1 MRPRK
6 KQSLPGGH
14 TPAGQHS
21 PLSFYLRDSAGRP
34 ALHLRYPF
42 PGFSR
47 AASIPGSTPEPL
59 APPVFQG
66 FPLPVSSCGIT
77 LTRAQPVVNRTFPQ
91 NVHKPETYIFYWR
104 TAPAQGGARP
114 PVSPLRTCI
123 HGLGFSPAD
132 KKSSLAA
139 LTGRKGTRRGKAKK
153 GPLGQRSAAAH
164 AGYYNSRT
172 ETTPAVALISS
183 WRCSTSS
190 PL

>member
-1 MRPRK
+1 MLFR
-6 KQSLPGGH
+6 SPGGH

-47 AASIPGSTPEPL
+47 AASIPGPHAGATRSAAFPGISFACIQLWYYLNTGTAGCQSCISTKCPYTRDVYFLLADSTSPGRG
-59 APPVFQG
+59 APPAF
-66 FPLPVSSCGIT
+66 
-77 LTRAQPVVNRTFPQ
+77 R
-91 NVHKPETYIFYWR
+91 
-104 TAPAQGGARP
+104 
-114 PVSPLRTCI
+114 LRTCV

-139 LTGRKGTRRGKAKK
+139 LTARKGTRRGKAGE

-164 AGYYNSRT
+164 AGFYNSRT